1 MSMNL
6 QFISDSK
13 GQTTGVF
20 IPINEWNELKRKYKG
35 LDQDE
40 MEIPSWHM
48 DIVMERIADYEKNPD
63 QALDFEK
70 TMDEIE
76 NEL

>member
-1 MSMNL
+1 MNL